1 MNPRKTATMTRA
13 TTCGVLVAVGLIPF
27 AIREGDPLIVGLAA
41 LIPFFAYRWKEYH
54 E

>member
-1 MNPRKTATMTRA
+1 MTRTA
-13 TTCGVLVAVGLIPF
+13 ACGVLAAMALIPF

-41 LIPFFAYRWKEYH
+41 LIPFFAYHWKEYH

>member
-1 MNPRKTATMTRA
+1 MEQRKNAIMNKSTAWGLLA
-13 TTCGVLVAVGLIPF
+13 AVALLPL

-41 LIPFFAYRWKEYH
+41 LIPFFAYPGKEFG

>member
-1 MNPRKTATMTRA
+1 MTRA
-13 TTCGVLVAVGLIPF
+13 NACAILAAVGLFPL
-27 AIREGDPLIVGLAA
+27 AIHEGDLLIVGLAA